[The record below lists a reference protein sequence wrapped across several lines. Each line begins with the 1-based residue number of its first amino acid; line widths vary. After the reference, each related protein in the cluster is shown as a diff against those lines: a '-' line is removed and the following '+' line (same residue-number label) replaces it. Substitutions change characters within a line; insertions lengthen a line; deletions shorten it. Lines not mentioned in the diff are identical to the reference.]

1 MIKSHLN
8 GILLIVLASS
18 ICAIVLMYTKGIVTD
33 LQQEE
38 NKRMELWA
46 KATRTLS
53 SADTNDSFAMDI
65 IFDIIQQNTTIPIIL
80 TDSGNNILLHRNII
94 ESSDSLAVAEILSAK
109 LADMQVNGSH
119 IDIDLGN
126 NEYQRLY
133 YSDSSVITQLAYFPT
148 IQLALIAMFIL
159 FSYVVFSRARRTEQD
174 KVWIGLAKETA
185 HQLGTPITALL
196 GWVDLL
202 KTSGID
208 PNMVAD
214 EISYDVSR
222 LKNVADRFS
231 KIGSKTELANLPI
244 YPSIE
249 TTVNYLSRRISSKA
263 KLLIS
268 PDSEKDIV
276 INHNPILIGWVIEN
290 VCKNAVDAVDGNGT
304 ITISISTD
312 SRNNAIIDIAD
323 NGKGMK
329 RQQSRHAFDTGFTT
343 KRRGWGLG
351 LTLAKRIVKQY
362 HKGKI
367 FVKESELGKGTT
379 IRIVLKNR

>member
-133 YSDSSVITQLAYFPT
+133 YSDSSIITQLAYFPT

-185 HQLGTPITALL
+185 HQLGTPTSSLL
-196 GWVDLL
+196 GWLEYL
-202 KTSGID
+202 RMQNID
-208 PNMVAD
+208 QTAVEEMNKD
-214 EISYDVSR
+214 IIR
-222 LKNVADRFS
+222 LTKVVDRFS
-231 KIGSKTELANLPI
+231 KIGAETSLASGI
-244 YPSIE
+244 
-249 TTVNYLSRRISSKA
+249 
-263 KLLIS
+263 
-268 PDSEKDIV
+268 
-276 INHNPILIGWVIEN
+276 
-290 VCKNAVDAVDGNGT
+290 
-304 ITISISTD
+304 
-312 SRNNAIIDIAD
+312 
-323 NGKGMK
+323 
-329 RQQSRHAFDTGFTT
+329 
-343 KRRGWGLG
+343 
-351 LTLAKRIVKQY
+351 
-362 HKGKI
+362 
-367 FVKESELGKGTT
+367 
-379 IRIVLKNR
+379 

>member
-133 YSDSSVITQLAYFPT
+133 YSDSSVITDRK
-148 IQLALIAMFIL
+148 
-159 FSYVVFSRARRTEQD
+159 SVV
-174 KVWIGLAKETA
+174 
-185 HQLGTPITALL
+185 
-196 GWVDLL
+196 
-202 KTSGID
+202 
-208 PNMVAD
+208 
-214 EISYDVSR
+214 
-222 LKNVADRFS
+222 
-231 KIGSKTELANLPI
+231 
-244 YPSIE
+244 
-249 TTVNYLSRRISSKA
+249 
-263 KLLIS
+263 
-268 PDSEKDIV
+268 
-276 INHNPILIGWVIEN
+276 
-290 VCKNAVDAVDGNGT
+290 
-304 ITISISTD
+304 
-312 SRNNAIIDIAD
+312 
-323 NGKGMK
+323 
-329 RQQSRHAFDTGFTT
+329 
-343 KRRGWGLG
+343 
-351 LTLAKRIVKQY
+351 
-362 HKGKI
+362 
-367 FVKESELGKGTT
+367 
-379 IRIVLKNR
+379 